1 MSKKNEES
9 PRVSASPNPPPLPVA
24 FISSRQERTFAARK
38 SALRKYCCTPTA
50 TKNTWDCL
58 FDEGY
63 RADVS
68 INTDNGGVL
77 YAHASILGVNS
88 AVFKSMLSLKKS
100 RPHGR
105 CGHQRSITINGV
117 PPEAVQVFIKP
128 SSILAPL
135 HECCERRGDPS
146 SPISFE
152 ARRFSKDDAMATMAR
167 KVPLVQQSSPEQYL
181 LKDASQWQLPAEKYP
196 YLFSKGSLFGR
207 FRYFLPCLCIS
218 VFALVVAVGSFWILV
233 NLAI

>member
-1 MSKKNEES
+1 MITLSVLLIRRYGIALKLMQPKIYKRLNFQFDTLLIVIYLFKILQRIVKRMSKKDEES

-77 YAHASILGVNS
+77 YAHASILVR
-88 AVFKSMLSLKKS
+88 SLHNLFHKKF
-100 RPHGR
+100 
-105 CGHQRSITINGV
+105 V
-117 PPEAVQVFIKP
+117 
-128 SSILAPL
+128 
-135 HECCERRGDPS
+135 
-146 SPISFE
+146 
-152 ARRFSKDDAMATMAR
+152 
-167 KVPLVQQSSPEQYL
+167 
-181 LKDASQWQLPAEKYP
+181 
-196 YLFSKGSLFGR
+196 
-207 FRYFLPCLCIS
+207 
-218 VFALVVAVGSFWILV
+218 
-233 NLAI
+233 